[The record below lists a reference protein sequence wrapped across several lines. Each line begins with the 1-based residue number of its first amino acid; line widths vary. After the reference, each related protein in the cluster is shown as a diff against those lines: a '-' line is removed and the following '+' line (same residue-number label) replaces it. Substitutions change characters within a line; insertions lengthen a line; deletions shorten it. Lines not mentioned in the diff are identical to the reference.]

1 MISKLVG
8 CLNYDGE
15 NAMSEEAKASYHFN
29 SNMRSNSGSKSTMSN
44 NEDRYLRAL
53 EIQERKQTII
63 DKELEKQNII
73 AEVERAAAEEKA
85 QQEAEAKAAQAKEQ
99 AANTPVALVVKESP
113 TVEETTPAAAP
124 AAKPAPSGNFVPG
137 PTPRKDFTSAEKA
150 AMLKR
155 ARAHAAEVAK
165 RKS

>member
-1 MISKLVG
+1 
-8 CLNYDGE
+8 
-15 NAMSEEAKASYHFN
+15 MSEKANKSYHFN

-53 EIQERKQTII
+53 EIQERKQAIL
-63 DKELEKQNII
+63 DKELEKQKII
-73 AEVERAAAEEKA
+73 EEVERAAAEEKA
-85 QQEAEAKAAQAKEQ
+85 QQEAEARVAQAKEE
-99 AANTPVALVVKESP
+99 AANAPVAVVEEAP
-113 TVEETTPAAAP
+113 AVEETTPAPTP
-124 AAKPAPSGNFVPG
+124 AAKPEPSGNFVPG

>member
-1 MISKLVG
+1 
-8 CLNYDGE
+8 
-15 NAMSEEAKASYHFN
+15 MSEGAEKSYHFN

-53 EIQERKQTII
+53 EIQERKQAII
-63 DKELEKQNII
+63 DKELEKQRII
-73 AEVERAAAEEKA
+73 DEAEKAAAEEKA
-85 QQEAEAKAAQAKEQ
+85 RQEAEAKAAQAEEE
-99 AANTPVALVVKESP
+99 AANAPEAVI
-113 TVEETTPAAAP
+113 EEAPEEAAPAAAP

-137 PTPRKDFTSAEKA
+137 PKPRNDFTSDERA

>member
-1 MISKLVG
+1 MT
-8 CLNYDGE
+8 GE
-15 NAMSEEAKASYHFN
+15 NAMSEGAEKSYHFN

-53 EIQERKQTII
+53 EIQERKQAII
-63 DKELEKQNII
+63 DKELEKQRII
-73 AEVERAAAEEKA
+73 DEAEKAVAEEKA
-85 QQEAEAKAAQAKEQ
+85 RQEAEAKAAQAEEE
-99 AANTPVALVVKESP
+99 AANAPVTEAVI
-113 TVEETTPAAAP
+113 EEAPEEAAPAAAP
-124 AAKPAPSGNFVPG
+124 TAKSAPSGNFVPG
-137 PTPRKDFTSAEKA
+137 PKPRNDFSSDEKA

>member
-1 MISKLVG
+1 LT
-8 CLNYDGE
+8 GE
-15 NAMSEEAKASYHFN
+15 NAMSEGAEKSYHFN
-29 SNMRSNSGSKSTMSN
+29 SNMRTNSGSKASMSN

-53 EIQERKQTII
+53 EIQEAKQVLI
-63 DKELEKQNII
+63 DEKLEKQRII
-73 AEVERAAAEEKA
+73 DEAEKAVAEEKA
-85 QQEAEAKAAQAKEQ
+85 RQEAEAKAAQAEEE
-99 AANTPVALVVKESP
+99 AANAPVAVI
-113 TVEETTPAAAP
+113 EEAPEEAAPAAAP

-137 PTPRKDFTSAEKA
+137 PTPRNDFTSDERA

>member
-1 MISKLVG
+1 MT
-8 CLNYDGE
+8 GE
-15 NAMSEEAKASYHFN
+15 NAMSEEAKKSYHFN

-53 EIQERKQTII
+53 EIQERKQAII
-63 DKELEKQNII
+63 DKELEKQKII
-73 AEVERAAAEEKA
+73 DEVERVAAEEKA
-85 QQEAEAKAAQAKEQ
+85 RQEAEVKAAQAKEE
-99 AANTPVALVVKESP
+99 AANAPVAVIEEEP
-113 TVEETTPAAAP
+113 AVEETSPAAAP

-165 RKS
+165 QKS

>member
-1 MISKLVG
+1 MISKVVG

-15 NAMSEEAKASYHFN
+15 NAMSEEAKESYHFN

-53 EIQERKQTII
+53 EIQERKQAILDKEIEKQKII
-63 DKELEKQNII
+63 D
-73 AEVERAAAEEKA
+73 EVERAAAEEKA
-85 QQEAEAKAAQAKEQ
+85 QQEAEAKAAQAKEE
-99 AANTPVALVVKESP
+99 AANAPVAVVEEAP
-113 TVEETTPAAAP
+113 AVEETTSAPTP
-124 AAKPAPSGNFVPG
+124 AAKAAPSGNFVPG

>member
-1 MISKLVG
+1 MT
-8 CLNYDGE
+8 GE
-15 NAMSEEAKASYHFN
+15 NAMSEEAKKSYHFN

-53 EIQERKQTII
+53 EIQERKQAIS

-73 AEVERAAAEEKA
+73 DEAERAATEEKA
-85 QQEAEAKAAQAKEQ
+85 QQEAETKAAQAKEK
-99 AANTPVALVVKESP
+99 AANAPVAVFEEAP
-113 TVEETTPAAAP
+113 AVEETSPAAAP
-124 AAKPAPSGNFVPG
+124 ATKLVPSGNFVPG
-137 PTPRKDFTSAEKA
+137 PTPRKDFSSSEKA

-155 ARAHAAEVAK
+155 ARAHAAEVTK

>member
-1 MISKLVG
+1 
-8 CLNYDGE
+8 
-15 NAMSEEAKASYHFN
+15 MSEGANKSYHFN

-44 NEDRYLRAL
+44 NEDRYLRAM
-53 EIQERKQTII
+53 EIQERKQAVIDKDIEKQKII
-63 DKELEKQNII
+63 D
-73 AEVERAAAEEKA
+73 EVERAAAEKKA
-85 QQEAEAKAAQAKEQ
+85 RQEAEAKAAKAEEE
-99 AANTPVALVVKESP
+99 AANAPDTFVEEAPA
-113 TVEETTPAAAP
+113 VEETSPAAAP
-124 AAKPAPSGNFVPG
+124 VAKPAPSGNFVPG

>member
-1 MISKLVG
+1 MS
-8 CLNYDGE
+8 GE
-15 NAMSEEAKASYHFN
+15 VNKSYHFN

-53 EIQERKQTII
+53 EIQERKQAII
-63 DKELEKQNII
+63 DKELEKQKII
-73 AEVERAAAEEKA
+73 DEVERVAAEEKA
-85 QQEAEAKAAQAKEQ
+85 RQEAEVKAAQAKEE
-99 AANTPVALVVKESP
+99 AANAPVAVIEEAP
-113 TVEETTPAAAP
+113 AVEETSPAAAP

>member
-1 MISKLVG
+1 M
-8 CLNYDGE
+8 
-15 NAMSEEAKASYHFN
+15 AAEAKA
-29 SNMRSNSGSKSTMSN
+29 R
-44 NEDRYLRAL
+44 
-53 EIQERKQTII
+53 QES
-63 DKELEKQNII
+63 
-73 AEVERAAAEEKA
+73 
-85 QQEAEAKAAQAKEQ
+85 EAKAAQAEEE
-99 AANTPVALVVKESP
+99 AANATVTV
-113 TVEETTPAAAP
+113 VEEVPAVEEINPASAP

>member
-1 MISKLVG
+1 MT
-8 CLNYDGE
+8 GE
-15 NAMSEEAKASYHFN
+15 NVMSEGAKKSYHFN
-29 SNMRSNSGSKSTMSN
+29 SNMRSNSGSRSTMSN

-53 EIQERKQTII
+53 EIQERKQAII
-63 DKELEKQNII
+63 DQELEKQRII
-73 AEVERAAAEEKA
+73 DEAEKA
-85 QQEAEAKAAQAKEQ
+85 IADEKARQEAEAKAAAAEEE
-99 AANTPVALVVKESP
+99 AANAPVAV
-113 TVEETTPAAAP
+113 VEEAPAAEEAAPAAAP

-137 PTPRKDFTSAEKA
+137 PTPRKDFTSDEKA

>member
-1 MISKLVG
+1 MT
-8 CLNYDGE
+8 GE
-15 NAMSEEAKASYHFN
+15 NAMSEEVNKSYHFN
-29 SNMRSNSGSKSTMSN
+29 SNMRSNSGSKSTMAN
-44 NEDRYLRAL
+44 NEDRYIRAL
-53 EIQERKQTII
+53 QIQERKQALI
-63 DKELEKQNII
+63 DKELEKQKII
-73 AEVERAAAEEKA
+73 DEVEKAAAEEKA
-85 QQEAEAKAAQAKEQ
+85 RQEAEAKAAQAKEE
-99 AANTPVALVVKESP
+99 AANEPVADIEEAP
-113 TVEETTPAAAP
+113 AIGETTPAP

>member
-1 MISKLVG
+1 MT
-8 CLNYDGE
+8 GE
-15 NAMSEEAKASYHFN
+15 NTMSEEAKKSYHFN

-53 EIQERKQTII
+53 EIQERKQVII
-63 DKELEKQNII
+63 DKELEKQKII
-73 AEVERAAAEEKA
+73 DEVERVAAEEKA
-85 QQEAEAKAAQAKEQ
+85 RQEAEVKAAQAQEE
-99 AANTPVALVVKESP
+99 AANAPVAVIEEAP
-113 TVEETTPAAAP
+113 AVEETSPAAAP

-155 ARAHAAEVAK
+155 ARAHAAQVAK
-165 RKS
+165 QKS

>member
-1 MISKLVG
+1 
-8 CLNYDGE
+8 
-15 NAMSEEAKASYHFN
+15 MSEEAKKSYHFN

-53 EIQERKQTII
+53 EIQERKQAII
-63 DKELEKQNII
+63 DKEIEKQKII
-73 AEVERAAAEEKA
+73 DEVERVAAEEKA
-85 QQEAEAKAAQAKEQ
+85 RQEAEAQAAQAKEE
-99 AANTPVALVVKESP
+99 AANAPVAVIEEAP
-113 TVEETTPAAAP
+113 AVEETSPAAAP

-155 ARAHAAEVAK
+155 ARAHAAQVAK
-165 RKS
+165 QKS

>member
-1 MISKLVG
+1 MS
-8 CLNYDGE
+8 GE
-15 NAMSEEAKASYHFN
+15 VNKSYHFN

-53 EIQERKQTII
+53 EIQERKQAII
-63 DKELEKQNII
+63 DKELEKQKII
-73 AEVERAAAEEKA
+73 DEVERAAAEEKA
-85 QQEAEAKAAQAKEQ
+85 RQEAEVKAAQAKEEV
-99 AANTPVALVVKESP
+99 ANARVAVIEEAPVVKETS
-113 TVEETTPAAAP
+113 PAAAP
-124 AAKPAPSGNFVPG
+124 AVKPAPSGNFVPG

>member
-1 MISKLVG
+1 MT
-8 CLNYDGE
+8 GE
-15 NAMSEEAKASYHFN
+15 NAMSEEAKKSYHFN
-29 SNMRSNSGSKSTMSN
+29 SNMRSNSGAKSTMSN

-53 EIQERKQTII
+53 EIQEHKQAII
-63 DKELEKQNII
+63 DKELEKQKII
-73 AEVERAAAEEKA
+73 DEVERAAAEEKA
-85 QQEAEAKAAQAKEQ
+85 QQEAEAKAAQAKEE
-99 AANTPVALVVKESP
+99 AVNVPVAVIEDAPS
-113 TVEETTPAAAP
+113 VEETTPAAAP

>member
-1 MISKLVG
+1 MT
-8 CLNYDGE
+8 GE
-15 NAMSEEAKASYHFN
+15 NAMSEEAKKSYHFN

-53 EIQERKQTII
+53 EIQERKQAII
-63 DKELEKQNII
+63 DKELEKQKII
-73 AEVERAAAEEKA
+73 DEVERAAAEEKA
-85 QQEAEAKAAQAKEQ
+85 QQEAEAKAAQAKEE
-99 AANTPVALVVKESP
+99 ADNAPVAVVEEAP
-113 TVEETTPAAAP
+113 AVEETTPAAAP

-155 ARAHAAEVAK
+155 ARAHAAQVAK
-165 RKS
+165 QKS

>member
-1 MISKLVG
+1 
-8 CLNYDGE
+8 
-15 NAMSEEAKASYHFN
+15 MSEGAEKSYHFN
-29 SNMRSNSGSKSTMSN
+29 SNIRSNSGSRSTMSN

-53 EIQERKQTII
+53 EIQEAKQVLI
-63 DKELEKQNII
+63 DEKLEKQRII
-73 AEVERAAAEEKA
+73 DEAEKAVAEEKA
-85 QQEAEAKAAQAKEQ
+85 RQEVEAKAAQAEEA
-99 AANTPVALVVKESP
+99 AANAPVKEAVIEEAPAEAAP
-113 TVEETTPAAAP
+113 TAAP

-137 PTPRKDFTSAEKA
+137 PTPRNDFTSDEKA

>member
-1 MISKLVG
+1 
-8 CLNYDGE
+8 
-15 NAMSEEAKASYHFN
+15 MSEEAKKSYHFN

-53 EIQERKQTII
+53 EIQEHKQAII
-63 DKELEKQNII
+63 DKELEKQKII
-73 AEVERAAAEEKA
+73 DELETVVAEEKA
-85 QQEAEAKAAQAKEQ
+85 RQEAETKAAQAKEE
-99 AANTPVALVVKESP
+99 ATNAPVAVVVEESAA
-113 TVEETTPAAAP
+113 VEETTPAAAP

-137 PTPRKDFTSAEKA
+137 PTPRTDFTSAEKA

-165 RKS
+165 QKN

>member
-1 MISKLVG
+1 
-8 CLNYDGE
+8 
-15 NAMSEEAKASYHFN
+15 MSEGANKSYHFN

-53 EIQERKQTII
+53 EIQERKQAII
-63 DKELEKQNII
+63 DKELEKQKII
-73 AEVERAAAEEKA
+73 DEVERVAAEEKA
-85 QQEAEAKAAQAKEQ
+85 QQEAEVKAAQAKEE
-99 AANTPVALVVKESP
+99 AANAPVTVVEEAP
-113 TVEETTPAAAP
+113 AVEETSPAAAP

-165 RKS
+165 QKS